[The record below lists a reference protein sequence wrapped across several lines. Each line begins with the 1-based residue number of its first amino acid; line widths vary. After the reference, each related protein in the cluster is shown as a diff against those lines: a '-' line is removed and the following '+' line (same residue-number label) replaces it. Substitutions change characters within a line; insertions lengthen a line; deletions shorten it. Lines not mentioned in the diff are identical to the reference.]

1 MGRKTGF
8 NKDLSKDYENI
19 NPKNKELVNDYIQY
33 CYAMDKSK
41 ATMITYTNQLK
52 IFMCWN
58 YKYNKDKF
66 FIDLKSKDFV
76 AFIGY
81 MNYSAGPSNY
91 YTYKI
96 IAVVSALLYLIPFA
110 LNTLKSKNDK
120 IRPIYV
126 KISSILILLLNLSL
140 LILL

>member
-1 MGRKTGF
+1 MGELLLIYIGLFIICAILAWLTYSAKSS
-8 NKDLSKDYENI
+8 KSLSVAI
-19 NPKNKELVNDYIQY
+19 IL
-33 CYAMDKSK
+33 S
-41 ATMITYTNQLK
+41 
-52 IFMCWN
+52 
-58 YKYNKDKF
+58 
-66 FIDLKSKDFV
+66 FIFV

-110 LNTLKSKNDK
+110 LNSLKSKNDK